1 MTKIKQKFIDPVIK
15 KKTKDISNIQYTKE
29 GFPLPSIIEI
39 SESGTCNRKCSFCP
53 RSDPNY
59 PDIKEFISDKL
70 VDKMCLEL
78 SEFDFHGLIIIS
90 GFVEP
95 MLDKNIFNII
105 SKFRKNLP
113 KSKIEITT
121 NGDVLNISRIK
132 KLFISGLT
140 SFYISVY
147 DGPEDEKKFIKMCKD
162 AGLKENQYKIRA
174 RYLPEEK
181 DFGITL
187 SNRGGTMESA
197 EYSIPSLE
205 KSMDKPCYYPSYN
218 FFMDYNG
225 DVLVCSHDWG
235 KKQIVGNFKKEKLLD
250 IWLGEKF
257 KYARKKLSNSDRTMS
272 PCNKCDVIGTLIGEK
287 NYKEWKKFL

>member
-1 MTKIKQKFIDPVIK
+1 MKVKQKFIDPVIK
-15 KKTKDISNIQYTKE
+15 KKARDIENIQYTKD

-53 RSDPNY
+53 RSAPDWK
-59 PDIKEFISDKL
+59 DIKEFISDKL
-70 VDKMCLEL
+70 VDKMCNEL
-78 SEFDFHGLIIIS
+78 SAFDFHGLIIIS

-95 MLDKNIFNII
+95 MLDKNIYNIVN
-105 SKFRKNLP
+105 KFRTRVP

-121 NGDVLNISRIK
+121 NGDVLNVNRIK
-132 KLFISGLT
+132 KLFESGLT

-162 AGLKENQYKIRA
+162 AGIPEDKYKIRA
-174 RYLPEEK
+174 RYLPESQ

-187 SNRGGTMESA
+187 ANRGGQMENA
-197 EYSIPSLE
+197 EYSIPSLKE
-205 KSMDKPCYYPSYN
+205 PLSQPCYYPSYN

-235 KKQIVGNFKKEKLLD
+235 KKQIVGDFNKESLQKIWFGKKFVD
-250 IWLGEKF
+250 
-257 KYARKKLSNSDRTMS
+257 ARKKLSIGNRNMS
-272 PCNKCDVIGTLIGEK
+272 PCNKCDVIGTLLGEK
-287 NYKEWKKFL
+287 NFKEWKKYL